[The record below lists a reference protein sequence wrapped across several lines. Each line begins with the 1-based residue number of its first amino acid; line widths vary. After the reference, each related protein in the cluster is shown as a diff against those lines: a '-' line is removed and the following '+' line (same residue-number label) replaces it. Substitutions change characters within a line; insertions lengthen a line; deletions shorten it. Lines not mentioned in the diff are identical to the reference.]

1 VRLFSATTVTWV
13 SRTANC
19 AICFSNSL
27 DKRMGSNKTRQQKS
41 GKGRL
46 LGGPDKF
53 ERLVTQT
60 CKTRASD
67 FVYAEHFQPVG
78 VLLDLVPE

>member
-1 VRLFSATTVTWV
+1 
-13 SRTANC
+13 
-19 AICFSNSL
+19 
-27 DKRMGSNKTRQQKS
+27 MGSNKTRQQKS